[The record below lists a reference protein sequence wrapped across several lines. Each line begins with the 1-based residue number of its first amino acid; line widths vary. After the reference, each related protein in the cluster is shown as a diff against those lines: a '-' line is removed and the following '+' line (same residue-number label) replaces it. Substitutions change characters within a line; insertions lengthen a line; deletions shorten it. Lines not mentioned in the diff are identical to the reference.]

1 MKKALA
7 SLIALATVCSM
18 ATIALADTDSGVDI
32 VADNALA
39 TYLEYDSTT
48 GNITANQ
55 GDLVLVAADKRLVLP
70 DAELKPGTEY
80 KFDIYYA
87 LDQVTGYNNST
98 DIDTTKFAK
107 LTGAEMDGAKI
118 KLRVRT
124 TKTSSSV
131 ASIKI
136 NTRGSGNN
144 TTYQVVIATREEYG
158 VKQNEVSYNIVF
170 SGGTPT
176 FVTTLP
182 PPELPEGETYAE
194 ESANLTAGSASF
206 LVGWKAISQ
215 DLIDNYG
222 EEDILTIDSERPVIK
237 KDQFTTLAQN
247 ANYRPVI
254 LEGQSGEWAYE
265 GRVSGMSA
273 ANFYT
278 THEAV
283 PAVVNAMAD
292 NQDFKFFTFS
302 AGVTFPTNGELRL
315 DVSDISDDFDT
326 IYTYLYRDGI
336 LTPIATSYDSSMDQI
351 YFRTNY
357 LGAFLMTDREI
368 TNEDLLGN
376 TDNGTDIAEPEPE
389 PENHNTQNPGTG
401 AADGTLALLG
411 LASVA
416 GAFVSRKKK

>member
-7 SLIALATVCSM
+7 SLIALATACSM
-18 ATIALADTDSGVDI
+18 ATIAFADTDSGVDI

-70 DAELKPGTEY
+70 NAELKPGTEY

-87 LDQVTGYNNST
+87 RSPVTAYNNAA
-98 DIDTTKFAK
+98 DIDTAQFAK

-124 TKTSSSV
+124 TKSSSSV
-131 ASIKI
+131 ASVKI

-144 TTYQVVIATREEYG
+144 TTYQMVITTREEYG

-176 FVTTLP
+176 FATTANP
-182 PPELPEGETYAE
+182 PAAPEGEGNPADT
-194 ESANLTAGSASF
+194 ANLTAGSASF
-206 LVGWKAISQ
+206 LVGWKAINQ

-222 EEDILTIDSERPVIK
+222 EEDILTIDDERPVIK
-237 KDQFTTLAQN
+237 KDQFTDLAKN

-254 LEGQSGEWAYE
+254 LEGQSGEWTYE

-302 AGVTFPTNGELRL
+302 AGITFPTNGELRL
-315 DVSDISDDFDT
+315 DVSDISDDFDS

-336 LTPIATSYDSSMDQI
+336 LTPIATSYDSSMEQI

-357 LGAFLMTDREI
+357 LGSFLMTDRAI
-368 TNEDLLGN
+368 TNEDLLGDSESES
-376 TDNGTDIAEPEPE
+376 TAPAPEPGT
-389 PENHNTQNPGTG
+389 PNTQNPATG
-401 AADGTLALLG
+401 AGNATLALLG
-411 LASVA
+411 LASIA
-416 GAFVSRKKK
+416 GAAVSRKKKEL